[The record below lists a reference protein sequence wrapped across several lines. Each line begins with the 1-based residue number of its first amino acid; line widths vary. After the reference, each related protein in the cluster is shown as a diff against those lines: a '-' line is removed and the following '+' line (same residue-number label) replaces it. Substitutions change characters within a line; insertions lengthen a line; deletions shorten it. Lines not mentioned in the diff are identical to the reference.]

1 MIKRTKAETLD
12 FLLNLPLRSA
22 TVLPLEIITLEE
34 WKSGEAKCLDKI
46 SSRFDNQRFVVRSS
60 HSDEDASSGSRA
72 GQYLSLLD
80 IPFVELRNAIG
91 EVFESYGTSEDPN
104 QHIFIQPMLSE
115 VILSGVGFSHDPNT
129 SACYRVI
136 NWYSGA
142 QTDAITGGL
151 SGETWYC
158 AHGYEA
164 DCPPELA
171 ELPDLIAEL
180 VDCFDDE
187 PIDFEFAIR
196 ETNGKRQ
203 LFLFQVRPLV
213 MFDSIEPKEDLI
225 ERLDLIKTAL
235 DEKFKPKPF
244 EMGGTTIFGVMPD
257 WNPAEIIGIRPKKL
271 SLSLYK
277 NLITNNTWAYQRS
290 NYGYSNMRGCPLLVD
305 LWGSPYIDTRR
316 SFNSFVPADV
326 PKDLAQRL
334 VDHYLLSLSRQPALH
349 DKVEFEIVLSCY
361 PLDFM
366 QRAKRLEGAGFSSTD
381 IQTLRTSLSKLTNSL
396 IDFRSGVLSQD
407 LERLETLER
416 RFDAV
421 KNSEMGNLDRVYW
434 LLEDC
439 RRYGTLPFAGFARA
453 GFVAVQLLDSL
464 VTVGLLSE
472 NRRVEFFSSIST
484 VSKQFIIDQ
493 KCMSKSTFLRKYGH
507 LRPGTY
513 SIEESRYDENPDL
526 YLSDKLGC
534 DQRSNATSVVF
545 ELTEPENIAITA
557 RLKKEGFEV
566 DAKQLFEF
574 IKFGIEQREWSKFL
588 FCRNVSEALK
598 ILEQIGSSFGF
609 NRYDLAFCDIEVFI
623 QSFFSIRNFG
633 INLKNSIEMG
643 MKEYKESCSLNL
655 PSLIMRSDDIYSYTL
670 SSTTPNFITQ
680 KSVRAPVVKHDDLH
694 SSDLSGAI
702 ALIPRA
708 DPGFDWIFSQGIA
721 GLVTEWGGVN
731 SHMAIRAGELGI
743 PAVIGA
749 GPRRFSR
756 WLSAEFLSIDCAN
769 KKVIMN

>member
-1 MIKRTKAETLD
+1 MIKKTKAETLD
-12 FLLNLPLRSA
+12 FLRNLPLRSA
-22 TVLPLEIITLEE
+22 TVLPLQIIELGE
-34 WKSGEAKCLDKI
+34 WKSDEAKCLDEI
-46 SSRFDNQRFVVRSS
+46 RNRFNARRFVVRSS
-60 HSDEDASSGSRA
+60 HSDEDASSESKA
-72 GQYLSLLD
+72 GQYLSVLD
-80 IPFVELRNAIG
+80 VPLIELRNAIDQ
-91 EVFESYGTSEDPN
+91 VFESYGNITNFN
-104 QHIFIQPMLSE
+104 QQIFIQPMLSE

-158 AHGYEA
+158 AHGYESER
-164 DCPPELA
+164 PPELA

-180 VDCFDDE
+180 ADCFDDK

-213 MFDSIEPKEDLI
+213 MSDSVEPKEDLI
-225 ERLDLIKTAL
+225 KRLDLIRAEL

-290 NYGYSNMRGCPLLVD
+290 NYGYFNMRGCPLLVD

-326 PKDLAQRL
+326 PKKLAQRL
-334 VDHYLLSLSRQPALH
+334 VDYYLLSLSRQPALH

-366 QRAKRLEGAGFSSTD
+366 ERAKGLKSAGFSLTD
-381 IQTLRTSLSKLTNSL
+381 IQILGRSLSRLTNAL

-407 LERLETLER
+407 LERLKTLER

-464 VTVGLLSE
+464 VTIGLLSE
-472 NRRVEFFSSIST
+472 DRREEFFSSIST

-493 KCMSKSTFLRKYGH
+493 KCMPKETFLRKYGH

-526 YLSDKLGC
+526 YLSDKQGC
-534 DQRSNATSVVF
+534 YQGSYAKQVEF

-566 DAKQLFEF
+566 DAKQLFDF

-588 FCRNVSEALK
+588 FCRNVSEVLK
-598 ILEQIGSSFGF
+598 ILEQIGNSFGF
-609 NRYDLAFCDIEVFI
+609 SRDDLAYCDVEVII
-623 QSFFSIRNFG
+623 QSFFSVRDLG
-633 INLKNSIEMG
+633 INLKNSIDMG
-643 MKEYKESCSLNL
+643 IKEYKESCSLNL
-655 PSLIMRSDDIYSYTL
+655 PSLIMRSDDIYSYTV
-670 SSTTPNFITQ
+670 SSSTPNFITQ

-708 DPGFDWIFSQGIA
+708 DPGFDWIFSKGIA

-749 GPRRFSR
+749 GPRRFSK
-756 WLSAEFLSIDCAN
+756 WSTVEFLNIDCAN
-769 KKVIMN
+769 KKVIME